1 MIIRSQIW
9 KKLEIL
15 VQSGKTLTFK
25 AFSLKLCSQMKHKA
39 MIEKASVVF
48 PCNGFQHT
56 NSLHA
61 DLKYTNELVEKLTG
75 NPLINKRPAGTYLH
89 AT

>member
-1 MIIRSQIW
+1 MIRSQIR
-9 KKLEIL
+9 KNIEIP
-15 VQSGKTLTFK
+15 VQSGKRLTFE

-56 NSLHA
+56 CLYA
-61 DLKYTNELVEKLTG
+61 DLKYTNILNTNE
-75 NPLINKRPAGTYLH
+75 PLMN
-89 AT
+89 

>member
-1 MIIRSQIW
+1 MIRSQIR
-9 KKLEIL
+9 KNIEIP
-15 VQSGKTLTFK
+15 VQYGKRLTFE

-56 NSLHA
+56 CLHA
-61 DLKYTNELVEKLTG
+61 DLKHINILNTNE
-75 NPLINKRPAGTYLH
+75 PLMN
-89 AT
+89 

>member
-1 MIIRSQIW
+1 MVIKSRIW
-9 KKLEIL
+9 KNLEIL
-15 VQSGKTLTFK
+15 VQSGKMLTFE

-61 DLKYTNELVEKLTG
+61 DLKYTNILNTNE
-75 NPLINKRPAGTYLH
+75 PLMN
-89 AT
+89 